1 MKIIYLRAVD
11 MLWQS
16 NITRPGFFLCK
27 TIATGSV
34 CGKNVDEKMKSNH
47 WGKTRP
53 FGLAPLPEAW
63 SEFWGSRSQCGE
75 TDLPADASSAHS
87 LFTRPIKIWQSFCNH
102 WLSMKA
108 NSYFHSYSNNPH
120 STSLHVHFLSYDL
133 WIMQ

>member
-1 MKIIYLRAVD
+1 MFL
-11 MLWQS
+11 LHFWNHEE
-16 NITRPGFFLCK
+16 NIFEGSRHVMTIKHHKTWFFLCK

-63 SEFWGSRSQCGE
+63 SKFWGSRSQRGE

-108 NSYFHSYSNNPH
+108 NSYFHSYSNNLYLTPCA
-120 STSLHVHFLSYDL
+120 LS
-133 WIMQ
+133 